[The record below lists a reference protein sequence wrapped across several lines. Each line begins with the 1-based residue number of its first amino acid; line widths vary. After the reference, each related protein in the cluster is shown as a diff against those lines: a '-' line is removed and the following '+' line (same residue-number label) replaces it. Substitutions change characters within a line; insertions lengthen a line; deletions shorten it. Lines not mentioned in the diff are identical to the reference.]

1 MKIEEYKLGQKVS
14 LYGVIEEINIE
25 DIYDR
30 ENTTTLSIKTVT
42 GKIHV
47 NPKWEKVRLNQPKPV
62 VPQCVIDWVN
72 DSRESDYFFE
82 EWFDRDYQPKEVR
95 EWLNLENKRQA
106 DINALALVTLIVN
119 GPDAVT
125 VEKEKLY
132 TVEIPNPNIIGKER
146 TVLMKNVFNQIVML
160 RALNDNWRTV
170 KGYQLTEQEIRKD
183 FDWAWEWAK
192 EVE

>member
-1 MKIEEYKLGQKVS
+1 MKIEEAK
-14 LYGVIEEINIE
+14 IRFEEIE
-25 DIYDR
+25 TYTHGFYDDV
-30 ENTTTLSIKTVT
+30 LIK
-42 GKIHV
+42 KCDA
-47 NPKWEKVRLNQPKPV
+47 KVLLDQLDQPKPV

-95 EWLNLENKRQA
+95 KWLNLENKRQA

-132 TVEIPNPNIIGKER
+132 TVEIPNPNTPAI
-146 TVLMKNVFNQIVML
+146 TVLARSIVGDVVMCNEFDTCWKNNS
-160 RALNDNWRTV
+160 R
-170 KGYQLTEQEIRKD
+170 YQLTEQEIRKD
-183 FDWAWEWAK
+183 FDWAWQFAK
-192 EVE
+192 EVTE

>member
-1 MKIEEYKLGQKVS
+1 MKIEELKKGQKILVECEFDS
-14 LYGVIEEINIE
+14 FAGANQAWVLLQGKPELAQLDNIKL
-25 DIYDR
+25 D
-30 ENTTTLSIKTVT
+30 
-42 GKIHV
+42 
-47 NPKWEKVRLNQPKPV
+47 QPKPV

-95 EWLNLENKRQA
+95 EWLNLKNKRQA

-132 TVEIPNPNIIGKER
+132 TVEIPNPNGCNLYLIKLDKEVVI
-146 TVLMKNVFNQIVML
+146 TSDLIAEAFP
-160 RALNDNWRTV
+160 DNL
-170 KGYQLTEQEIRKD
+170 KLSEQEIRKD
-183 FDWAWEWAK
+183 FDWAWQWKK
-192 EVE
+192 EVTE

>member
-1 MKIEEYKLGQKVS
+1 MKQNDFYEVDGCMDFIPVKLIEEYKDVKSLKVEAAETGFKIFVPS
-14 LYGVIEEINIE
+14 
-25 DIYDR
+25 IYR
-30 ENTTTLSIKTVT
+30 F
-42 GKIHV
+42 
-47 NPKWEKVRLNQPKPV
+47 PKANEPQKPV

-95 EWLNLENKRQA
+95 KWLNLENKRQA

-132 TVEIPNPNIIGKER
+132 TVEIPNSNIIGNEH
-146 TVLMKNVFNQIVML
+146 TVLMKNVFNQIVMV
-160 RALNDNWRTV
+160 RVYGDNWRTA
-170 KGYQLTEQEIRKD
+170 KGYRLTESEIKRD
-183 FDWAWEWAK
+183 FDWAFRWAK
-192 EVE
+192 EVTE